1 MVRRDVEAEQRREG
15 RVLLVPVEGPGLL
28 AVALVPVPGLAVRL
42 RRRRRRAAT
51 RHTARRRRH
60 RTRIWAGLRPGMAP
74 AVSGARA

>member
-1 MVRRDVEAEQRREG
+1 MRRDVEAEQRREG

-42 RRRRRRAAT
+42 RRRRRAAT
-51 RHTARRRRH
+51 RHPARRR

-74 AVSGARA
+74 AVFGDGA